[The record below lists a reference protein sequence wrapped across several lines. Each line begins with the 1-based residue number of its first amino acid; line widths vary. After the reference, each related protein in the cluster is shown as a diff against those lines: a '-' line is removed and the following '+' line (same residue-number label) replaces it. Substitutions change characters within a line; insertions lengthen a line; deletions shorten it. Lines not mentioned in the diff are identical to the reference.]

1 MFLSCALSCFIPNIL
16 RFCRSDNLIWIG
28 NHLVMGWP
36 PTTRCPSPHH
46 SRPSKLHCGGHL
58 CCRHISCL
66 LFCAT
71 QQHTAPISPVAKT
84 KSKTTRR
91 LFFFFSNGK
100 TQQFPLPVTTA
111 HQTNLCCSNT
121 HTHTCV
127 PAERE
132 CAYSKLVSA
141 SRVRI

>member
-16 RFCRSDNLIWIG
+16 RCCRSDNLIWIG

-46 SRPSKLHCGGHL
+46 SRPSKLYCGGHL

-91 LFFFFSNGK
+91 LFFFFPTAKPSN
-100 TQQFPLPVTTA
+100 FLSLSPLHIKLICVV
-111 HQTNLCCSNT
+111 QTHI
-121 HTHTCV
+121 HTHACLQKGNALT
-127 PAERE
+127 
-132 CAYSKLVSA
+132 LN
-141 SRVRI
+141 